1 MKHIPGIVSPYS
13 DRIKHYLM
21 KEVFE
26 EEIYRFST
34 ANAKPLI
41 IDCGANTGL
50 SALYFH
56 ENFPAGRII
65 AFEPDPLCYG
75 LLEQHIVNREMNNV
89 EAINCAVSN
98 FAGTA
103 RFFTHS
109 EITGQSTPV
118 MSLQKN
124 EATDQVIEVACV
136 HFGEYIKQFDQVD
149 FCKVDIEG
157 GESALLQGLVSA
169 GSVSLVSEFVVEYH
183 VWAAQLY
190 DAETFVSV
198 FESQGFTSSLI
209 KSEPAVEGWPA
220 SGNHVFRFTRSSPI
234 KP

>member
-1 MKHIPGIVSPYS
+1 MKDIPGIISPYS
-13 DRIKHYLM
+13 ARISDYLM
-21 KEVFE
+21 KEIFD

-34 ANAKPLI
+34 ANATPLI
-41 IDCGANTGL
+41 IDCGANIGL

-56 ENFPAGRII
+56 RQFPSGHII
-65 AFEPDPLCYG
+65 AFEPDPVCYG
-75 LLEQHIVNREMNNV
+75 LLEQHIVSQEMDNV

-98 FAGTA
+98 SAGTA
-103 RFFTHS
+103 SFFSHS
-109 EITGQSTPV
+109 EITDQHAPV

-124 EATDQVIEVACV
+124 AATDKVVDVACI
-136 HFGEYIKQFDQVD
+136 HFGEYIKQFDHID

-169 GSVSLVSEFVVEYH
+169 GSISRVSEFVVEYH
-183 VWAAQLY
+183 VWAVQLY